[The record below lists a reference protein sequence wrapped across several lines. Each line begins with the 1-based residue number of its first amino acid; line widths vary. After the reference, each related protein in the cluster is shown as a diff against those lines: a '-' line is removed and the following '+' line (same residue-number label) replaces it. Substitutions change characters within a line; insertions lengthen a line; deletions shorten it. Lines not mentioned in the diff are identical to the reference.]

1 MSEDIR
7 QAVDNAYDFYHRVT
21 QNPVSKEEAVVVIA
35 AWVSTA
41 TPDVAHSDGYSAGL
55 EAAATF
61 LDAQWMRGGVTQE
74 ETEALKR
81 LAAGVRALPIKGRK
95 P

>member
-1 MSEDIR
+1 MNGLPDSTSILESI
-7 QAVDNAYDFYHRVT
+7 VDYELARDSH
-21 QNPVSKEEAVVVIA
+21 AI
-35 AWVSTA
+35 
-41 TPDVAHSDGYSAGL
+41 GYIDGL

-61 LDAQWMRGGVTQE
+61 LDAQWKRGGVTQE

-81 LAAGVRALPIKGRK
+81 LAAGVRALPIKERK

>member
-1 MSEDIR
+1 MS
-7 QAVDNAYDFYHRVT
+7 A
-21 QNPVSKEEAVVVIA
+21 NPFKEGILTSGEVNA
-35 AWVSTA
+35 AWREG
-41 TPDVAHSDGYSAGL
+41 HSQGYQAGL

-61 LDAQWMRGGVTQE
+61 LDAQWKRGGVTQE